1 MLNGKY
7 QSNRKDTE
15 MSGYHLLPLMSF
27 AMLMFNFVTHAE
39 QGVKTL
45 LLIPVSQ
52 ENLRN
57 SEGDIIEL
65 KDGQLCYVY
74 SRFKNLGGIDHS
86 QADLAMR
93 TSADQ
98 GCTWSEDRILVPNEG
113 KCNTMSVS
121 ILRLKNG
128 GLLLFYLRK
137 DSPMYDCNLFVR
149 RSSDEFK
156 TLSDPVRVT
165 LLDGYHVVNN
175 DRVIQLSSGRIIAP
189 AVIHTEF
196 DETGKK
202 VIKGPVEEVDY
213 SKFIF
218 QGVPLIYYSDDNG
231 RTWQKDNTIVIPA
244 SQRTITDP
252 ENGVVELKDGRL
264 WMYMRT
270 AHGFQYGCYSTDGGL
285 NWSQP
290 KPTSLA
296 SPCSPATIERIPWTG
311 DLLCIWNDHSG
322 LHSFTPNQ
330 RNPLCAAISKDDGLT
345 WTPSKIIEN
354 NPNYDY
360 CYTSIT
366 FLSDRVI
373 LSYDEGYGVKIVAIS
388 RDWLYSADSADTH

>member
-1 MLNGKY
+1 MYYPYLLTCASFFLFMLN
-7 QSNRKDTE
+7 STV
-15 MSGYHLLPLMSF
+15 F
-27 AMLMFNFVTHAE
+27 ADPGIE
-39 QGVKTL
+39 TL
-45 LLIPVSQ
+45 LLIPASQ

-65 KDGQLCYVY
+65 KDGRLCFIY
-74 SRFKNLGGIDHS
+74 SRFKQLGGADHS

-98 GCTWSEDRILVPNEG
+98 GRTWSEDRILVPNEG

-121 ILRLKNG
+121 ILRLQNG
-128 GLLLFYLRK
+128 ELLLFYLRK
-137 DSPMYDCNLFVR
+137 DSPIYDCNLFVR
-149 RSSDEFK
+149 RSADELE

-175 DRVIQLSSGRIIAP
+175 DRVLQLSTGRIIVP

-202 VIKGPVEEVDY
+202 VIKGPVEEADY

-218 QGVPLIYYSDDNG
+218 QGVPLAYYSDDNG
-231 RTWQKDNTIVIPA
+231 QTWQKDNTFVAPA
-244 SQRTITDP
+244 SQRTITDQ

-322 LHSFTPNQ
+322 LHHFTPNQ
-330 RNPLCAAISKDDGLT
+330 RRPLCAAISKDEGLT
-345 WTPSKIIEN
+345 WSPSKIIEN
-354 NPNYDY
+354 NSKYDY

-366 FLSDRVI
+366 FLNDRVI
-373 LSYDEGYGVKIVAIS
+373 LSYGEGTSAKIVALS
-388 RDWLYSADSADTH
+388 RDWLYPADSSDSH